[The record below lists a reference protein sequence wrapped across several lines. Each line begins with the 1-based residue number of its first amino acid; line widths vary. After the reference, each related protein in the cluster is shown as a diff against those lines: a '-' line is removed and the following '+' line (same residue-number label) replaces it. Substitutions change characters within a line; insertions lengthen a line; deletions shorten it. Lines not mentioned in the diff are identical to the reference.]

1 VNGIINLNKSL
12 HAVIGKGGIFM
23 NMIKIVCPKC
33 SAEAKLS
40 LVDPNFTGPRR
51 CWKCH
56 ELFSITI
63 KNGAVISSEPMS
75 EEDYQKQEQAKA
87 AKEGVTNLNF
97 STPGKNDDDIP
108 RLSPERRR
116 NYNRPLNSPA
126 ADSKQDVAYKLPAE
140 PAAPAEPPKPKE
152 PTLPY
157 DRPRT
162 FIPMADDPPAPKKEP
177 EIPAKPKDPKEKK
190 LSDMPRAFIPP
201 AT

>member
-1 VNGIINLNKSL
+1 MKAL
-12 HAVIGKGGIFM
+12 
-23 NMIKIVCPKC
+23 
-33 SAEAKLS
+33 
-40 LVDPNFTGPRR
+40 DPNFSGPRR

-75 EEDYQKQEQAKA
+75 EEDYQKEEQAKA
-87 AKEGVTNLNF
+87 AKEGITNLNF

-126 ADSKQDVAYKLPAE
+126 AASDQDVAYKLPAE
-140 PAAPAEPPKPKE
+140 PAAPPKPKE

-162 FIPMADDPPAPKKEP
+162 FIPMADNPVPAEKEP
-177 EIPAKPKDPKEKK
+177 EKPAKPAIPKDPKEKK
-190 LSDMPRAFIPP
+190 LSDMPRVFIPP

>member
-1 VNGIINLNKSL
+1 
-12 HAVIGKGGIFM
+12 M

-75 EEDYQKQEQAKA
+75 EEEYQKDAQAKA
-87 AKEGVTNLNF
+87 GKEGIANLNF
-97 STPGKNDDDIP
+97 PTPGKNDDDIP

-116 NYNRPLNSPA
+116 NYDRPFNSPA
-126 ADSKQDVAYKLPAE
+126 ADSKQEVAYKLPAE

-152 PTLPY
+152 PPLPY
-157 DRPRT
+157 DRPRI
-162 FIPMADDPPAPKKEP
+162 FVPMEDETAPKKEP
-177 EIPAKPKDPKEKK
+177 EKPQKPKDPKEPKT
-190 LSDMPRAFIPP
+190 LSDMPRVFIPP